1 MVRIGIRPD
10 DHTFAFLLKA
20 CADSLEV
27 QKGMEIHGGV
37 VKLGF
42 EFDVFV
48 GNTLLSF
55 YGHCGELRQARKVF
69 DEMRERDVVS
79 WNTLLGV
86 FSVHGFSLEA
96 INLFSEMN
104 LRSGFR
110 PNMVTLVSLLPVCAE
125 LEDEVMVR
133 QIHGYSVKVGLDL
146 LLIIGNSLVDTYGKC
161 RNSKASKQVFEEMA
175 ERNEVSW
182 NTMINSFAYVN
193 CNEDALDMFRM
204 MIKTGIKPDSV
215 TISSLVSVLAE
226 LECLNF
232 GKEIHGFCL
241 RMGIE
246 SDIFVANSLVDM
258 YAKSGQ
264 LRGASNVFCKMGIKN
279 VVSWNA
285 MVANFARNGLE
296 LDAVEL
302 VREMQT
308 CGEIPDSVTLTNLLP
323 ACARAGL
330 FCSGKEI
337 HARIIRMGSGI
348 DLFLSNALID
358 MYAKCDCLNLA
369 RRVFDISLRDKISY
383 NSLIISYSQT
393 NNCAESLIL
402 FSKMGLIGMKHDMI
416 TFVGVISACA
426 NLAAIKQG
434 KEIHALSIRKYFHT
448 HLFVAN
454 SLLDFYTKC
463 GRIHLA
469 TKVFDRIVNKDA
481 ASWNTMILGYGM
493 LGELDIAIN
502 LFQAMKEY
510 GVKPD
515 SVTYIAMLSACS
527 HKGLVEKGK
536 QYFKEMKVEKIKQAQ
551 VHYAC
556 MIDLL
561 GRAGHMVEAV
571 ELIKSMPVAP
581 GVDIWG
587 ALLGACRI
595 HGNIELGSWAAENL
609 FKLKPQNCGYYV
621 LVSNMYAEAGEW
633 DEASKVRELMKSRG
647 TKKNPGCSWVQ
658 IRDQVHAFVNG
669 ERMLKLNRDA
679 WLADIS

>member
-1 MVRIGIRPD
+1 MI
-10 DHTFAFLLKA
+10 
-20 CADSLEV
+20 
-27 QKGMEIHGGV
+27 
-37 VKLGF
+37 
-42 EFDVFV
+42 
-48 GNTLLSF
+48 
-55 YGHCGELRQARKVF
+55 YGYCVVF

-182 NTMINSFAYVN
+182 NTMINSFAYMN

>member
-182 NTMINSFAYVN
+182 NTMINSFAYMN